1 MVTKE
6 SLEAKLEELQH
17 KVNELK
23 NNFSIKS
30 YREVH
35 YETNKLKNEI
45 FDGYDN
51 LEKFKNNSFEE
62 INKFTELYSTK
73 LNDLSI
79 ELNDLIHQ
87 ENEFN
92 KKSYLEMITY
102 FASIFLAFV
111 PILLVAS
118 SLSLFLHLNHLGL
131 VNLFP
136 LIVTDIGFIPIITIT
151 LTVGLC
157 FLPSFIPLLEDK
169 NKLFKSG
176 VNFIIHIFRYIF
188 SSLSFFLFSNNYIV
202 VLICGIVWL
211 LLCIQLNNIYK
222 NIKFQKRYGEIKYLN
237 LVKLIILGG
246 LMMIN
251 VSFSQSN
258 KSIFNN
264 IYRMVRISESDIK
277 IFKLN
282 PNFQKNLTELENQ
295 KLTSLFK
302 ANINSQLKFH
312 ENVCQSKNYLVGNLV
327 IKTKNFQILCPADKN
342 LDEKK
347 KEKIGDFC
355 YQFSA
360 GGSLGDD
367 LIDVTLIC
375 KQE

>member
-1 MVTKE
+1 
-6 SLEAKLEELQH
+6 
-17 KVNELK
+17 
-23 NNFSIKS
+23 
-30 YREVH
+30 
-35 YETNKLKNEI
+35 
-45 FDGYDN
+45 
-51 LEKFKNNSFEE
+51 
-62 INKFTELYSTK
+62 
-73 LNDLSI
+73 
-79 ELNDLIHQ
+79 
-87 ENEFN
+87 
-92 KKSYLEMITY
+92 
-102 FASIFLAFV
+102 
-111 PILLVAS
+111 
-118 SLSLFLHLNHLGL
+118 
-131 VNLFP
+131 
-136 LIVTDIGFIPIITIT
+136 
-151 LTVGLC
+151 
-157 FLPSFIPLLEDK
+157 
-169 NKLFKSG
+169 
-176 VNFIIHIFRYIF
+176 
-188 SSLSFFLFSNNYIV
+188 IV
-202 VLICGIVWL
+202 VIICGIVWL